1 MLSPAK
7 GPMFDRLDPEAV
19 LLEHLSWVEEVA
31 AIVCR
36 RNSVWGDDADDF
48 ASSAKSKLMANGYAA
63 IRKFR
68 GESALKTYLARVVVF
83 HFCEWMR
90 ERNGR
95 WRPSTIAE
103 AHGQLAKDLEAMVY
117 RDGCRLAE
125 AGERLR
131 TAGRTSASDG
141 ELARLLAR
149 LPRRTAVRQT
159 QAGEAPLEDLPAH
172 GGADDTLED
181 DEAEVARA
189 RVMSALHAAL
199 DQLSPEDHMVVRM
212 HLADGR
218 SVAHAARALSLDQKA
233 LYKRLPKLRA
243 LLRARIEGAGV
254 SAADVRET
262 LDRGS
267 PYDITE

>member
-1 MLSPAK
+1 M
-7 GPMFDRLDPEAV
+7 
-19 LLEHLSWVEEVA
+19 
-31 AIVCR
+31 VCR

-48 ASSAKSKLMANGYAA
+48 ASSAKSKLMEKSYAA

-68 GESALKTYLARVVVF
+68 GESELKTYLARVVVF

-95 WRPSTIAE
+95 WRPSATAE
-103 AHGQLAKDLEAMVY
+103 AHGQLAKDLEAMVF

-149 LPRRTAVRQT
+149 LPRRTPVRLRMT
-159 QAGEAPLEDLPAH
+159 QGGEEPLEGLPAH
-172 GGADDTLED
+172 GSADETLEN
-181 DEAEVARA
+181 DEAEAERA

-199 DQLSPEDHMVVRM
+199 DQLSPEDRMVVRM

-218 SVAHAARALSLDQKA
+218 SVADAARALSLDQKS
-233 LYKRLPKLRA
+233 LYRRLPRLRA
-243 LLRARIEGAGV
+243 LLRARIEAAGV

-267 PYDITE
+267 PYDIAE